1 MSIRR
6 GDVVSHSK
14 AVEWGV
20 GKVLEVTGGRISI
33 EFNDGT
39 TRKIASSHSGSLLP
53 AAAAL
58 FIPISPVP
66 SVATKAAP
74 RAKKVPKVKAE
85 PKTKAAAAKAAA

>member
-1 MSIRR
+1 MAIRR
-6 GDVVSHSK
+6 GDVVSHSI

-58 FIPISPVP
+58 FIPTAVA

-74 RAKKVPKVKAE
+74 KVKKVPKVKAE
-85 PKTKAAAAKAAA
+85 PKSKAIAKATA